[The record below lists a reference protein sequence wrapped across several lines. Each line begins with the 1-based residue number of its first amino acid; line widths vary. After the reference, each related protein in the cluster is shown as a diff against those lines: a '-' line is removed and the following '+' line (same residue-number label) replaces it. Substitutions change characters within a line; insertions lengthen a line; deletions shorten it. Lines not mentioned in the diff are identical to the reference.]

1 MFSEWG
7 KNRLEKGEIQNQIE
21 DDIISLQDA
30 KELLREKI
38 ENNSISQP
46 ECLGEASSSEMCELS
61 DAFMEKFPQERNDAV
76 KMAFENSP
84 KEYME
89 MLEKNKDNLKI
100 CESRGKEGCYYL
112 ENGVYMR
119 RDLDD
124 EEYADILRHEV
135 SHYLD
140 DQKGWFSENI
150 EYINA
155 VYDDTMAL
163 NFSEAST
170 RERRQEMLDEL
181 FSSDVCYNRHV
192 SDILSAVSRNNPKLI
207 LRYTIEG
214 VPYYRHKN
222 EYFDRGHNRE
232 NEIYADVMACISEN
246 DAETIAFVKKYFPNI
261 YEATRQSMQEEEH
274 E

>member
-1 MFSEWG
+1 MFSEWE
-7 KNRLEKGEIQNQIE
+7 KNRLEKGEIQNQIAE
-21 DDIISLQDA
+21 DIISLQDA

-38 ENNSISQP
+38 ENNNISRP
-46 ECLGEASSSEMCELS
+46 ECLDEASSNEMCELS
-61 DAFMEKFPQERNDAV
+61 DAFMEKFPRERNDAV
-76 KMAFENSP
+76 KMAFEKSP

-140 DQKGWFSENI
+140 DQKGWFSENT
-150 EYINA
+150 EYINT
-155 VYDDTMAL
+155 VYDDTMTL

-170 RERRQEMLDEL
+170 REHRQEMLDEL
-181 FSSDVCYNRHV
+181 FRSDVCYNRHV
-192 SDILSAVSRNNPKLI
+192 SDMLSAVSRNNPKLI
-207 LRYTIEG
+207 LRYAIEG
-214 VPYYRHKN
+214 VPYYQHKN
-222 EYFDRGHNRE
+222 EYFDQGHNRE

>member
-38 ENNSISQP
+38 ENNNISQP